1 MADRFR
7 TAPDWEDVRF
17 FAALARHGSLS
28 AAARA
33 LGVNHATV
41 ARRLAGLERA
51 LGARLVERRPTGYA
65 LTAAGRDALQ
75 AAGAMETAARLLP
88 RRDTPAAVAGL
99 VRITATPTL
108 AEAFLVPRLGALQQR
123 HPGVDL
129 EVIAD
134 LRSISLPRHEADIAL
149 RLARPPDGDLIAR
162 SVATLHFGFYG
173 AAAWRDR
180 IAVGEPPTFVGFD
193 EGGAHLPEA
202 AWLARQFPACR
213 LGFRTNSQM
222 SQASAARVGCGVA
235 LLPTFLGAADPGL
248 VPIPIDP
255 LPPTREVWLLTRR
268 DVMSAPPIRA
278 VTDFL
283 TDLFQRERAA
293 L

>member
-7 TAPDWEDVRF
+7 TAPDWEDVRH

-41 ARRLAGLERA
+41 ARRLAGLERT
-51 LGARLVERRPTGYA
+51 LGARLVERRPTGYE

-88 RRDTPAAVAGL
+88 RRDAPAALAGL
-99 VRITATPTL
+99 VRLTATPTL
-108 AEAFLVPRLGALQQR
+108 AEAFLVPRLGLLQQR
-123 HPGVDL
+123 HPTVDL

-134 LRSISLPRHEADIAL
+134 LRAISLPRHEADVAL
-149 RLARPPDGDLIAR
+149 RLARPQDGDLIAR
-162 SVATLHFGFYG
+162 AVATLHFGFYG

-180 IAVGEPPTFVGFD
+180 IGAGEAPIFVGFD
-193 EGGAHLPEA
+193 EAGAHLPEA
-202 AWLARQFPACR
+202 AWLARQFPTCR

-222 SQASAARVGCGVA
+222 SQASAARAGCGVA
-235 LLPTFLGAADPGL
+235 LLPIFLGAADPDL
-248 VPIPIDP
+248 VPIPIEP
-255 LPPTREVWLLTRR
+255 LPPSREVWLLTRR
-268 DVMSAPPIRA
+268 DGMSTPPIRA

-283 TDLFQRERAA
+283 VELFQREREA

>member
-1 MADRFR
+1 M
-7 TAPDWEDVRF
+7 RF

-41 ARRLAGLERA
+41 ARRVAGLEETV
-51 LGARLVERRPTGYA
+51 GARLFERRPTGYE

-88 RRDTPAAVAGL
+88 RREASAEVAGL

-108 AEAFLVPRLGALQQR
+108 AEAFLVPRLGPLQQH
-123 HPGVDL
+123 HPALDL

-134 LRSISLPRHEADIAL
+134 LRAISLPRHEADVAL
-149 RLARPPDGDLIAR
+149 RLARPQDGDLIAR
-162 SVATLHFGFYG
+162 AVATLRHGFYG
-173 AAAWRDR
+173 TTGWRDR
-180 IAVGEPPTFVGFD
+180 IAVGETPIFVGFD
-193 EGGAHLPEA
+193 EAGAHLPEA
-202 AWLARQFPACR
+202 AWLARQFPTCR
-213 LGFRTNSQM
+213 LAFRTNSQM
-222 SQASAARVGCGVA
+222 TQAGAARAGCGIA
-235 LLPTFLGAADPGL
+235 LLPNFLGSTDPGL
-248 VPIPIDP
+248 VPVPIEP
-255 LPPTREVWLLTRR
+255 LPPTREIWLLTRR
-268 DVMSAPPIRA
+268 DVMSTPPIRT

-283 TDLFQRERAA
+283 LELFQRERAV